1 MTKSLLAIAV
11 RLLSIALLTLIAG
24 FALSTSSSAEVKLP
38 ERLRVSEN
46 ARYLVTERGEPVFVL
61 CDTAW
66 SLSMRLRREEVDE
79 YLAERKRQRFN
90 AITFVFFNPGTS
102 ADAYSHAPFGH
113 TGGRFNPA
121 EPITTPGNNPS
132 NSTEYDYW
140 DHVDYVVNA
149 AARHG
154 LYIIALPTWG
164 SAVVGTNGG
173 KPTDDIVFNLTNAYT
188 YGRWLGARYSGES
201 HLIWMTGG
209 DRSAVY
215 DNADHRP
222 VFRAMAEGIADGAR
236 GENQQ
241 DGKADYRGLLM
252 SYHPQ
257 KNSPQSSEW
266 FHDDAWL
273 SFNSIQHWPEQLVLA
288 IAHDLNL
295 KTAKPTWVFEPR
307 YEAYWKKPYKEEDW
321 GEWQMRF
328 QAYQS
333 VFAGGFGFTYG
344 HERVFGFGKDGADW
358 RKHLAAPGALQ
369 MQHLVRLMTAWT
381 RNQFLNRIPDQELI
395 DGDTGKAERLI
406 SDRLTVTRGRDGGY
420 ALVYSA
426 MGRNIRVKMNRLN
439 GPKVDAFWF
448 NPRNGRWRVDGEE
461 GDPMKPFKTKI
472 VAGANAGAVEFD
484 PPGEARYGNDW
495 VLVLR

>member
-1 MTKSLLAIAV
+1 MTKSLFTVAV
-11 RLLSIALLTLIAG
+11 RLLSIALLTLIAS
-24 FALSTSSSAEVKLP
+24 FAPSMSSSAEVKPP

-46 ARYLVTERGEPVFVL
+46 GRYLVTERGAPVFVL

-90 AITFVFFNPGTS
+90 AITYVFFNPGTS
-102 ADAYSHAPFGH
+102 ADAYGSQPFNRASGK
-113 TGGRFNPA
+113 FNPA
-121 EPITTPGNNPS
+121 EPISTPGGDPAKR
-132 NSTEYDYW
+132 TEYDYW

-154 LYIIALPTWG
+154 LYVIALPTWG

-173 KPTDDIVFNLTNAYT
+173 KPTDDIVFNPTNAYS
-188 YGRWLGARYSGES
+188 YGRWLGARYQGKS

-236 GENQQ
+236 GENRQ

-266 FHDDAWL
+266 FHNDAWL
-273 SFNSIQHWPEQLVLA
+273 GFNSIQHWPEQLVPA
-288 IAHDLNL
+288 VEHDLNL
-295 KTAKPTWVFEPR
+295 KPVKPTWVFEPR

-321 GEWQMRF
+321 GEWQVRF

-358 RKHLAAPGALQ
+358 RNYLAAPGALQ
-369 MQHLVRLMTAWT
+369 MQHLVWLMMAWS
-381 RNQFLNRIPDQELI
+381 RDQLLNRIPDQELI
-395 DGDTGKAERLI
+395 DGNTGKAERLI
-406 SDRLTVTRGRDGGY
+406 SDRITATRSADGDY

-426 MGRNIRVKMNRLN
+426 MGRNIRVKMTRLKA
-439 GPKVDAFWF
+439 PTADAFWF
-448 NPRNGRWRVDGEE
+448 NPRNGKWNVNGEE
-461 GDPMKPFKTKI
+461 SDRM
-472 VAGANAGAVEFD
+472 
-484 PPGEARYGNDW
+484 
-495 VLVLR
+495 